1 MTDRL
6 FTIAIPATITDANIL
21 ANSVP
26 EADYPE
32 WDPDDEYDLGE
43 YVMVIGV
50 DIHKVFRSVVAG
62 NNGHDPLEEADIN
75 NPVYWSYVGA
85 TTKYKM
91 FDEYIST
98 QTVANGSISFTL
110 GGMGQVNTFALFG
123 LSGGDTITLEIRD
136 DDGTFI
142 SSETRDLI
150 SYSTFNSF
158 YDWLFTPFFSSSFVV
173 FEDIPPYYNARF
185 TVTIEGAGQVG
196 IGAVLPAYGYQ
207 FGRLTRETSVDQK
220 DYSLKTEL
228 TPGVFTFEKG
238 VTVILGEMEFYFDNQ
253 KFDLLN
259 NLIKQRAG
267 VPTLVIGN
275 SNYETLTQYGVIQG
289 APNNLAF
296 ANEGTCRFKVESL
309 F

>member
-1 MTDRL
+1 MTSL

-21 ANSVP
+21 ANSVV

-32 WDPDDEYDLGE
+32 WDPDEVYPLGWF
-43 YVMVIGV
+43 VMVTDV
-50 DIHKVFRSVVAG
+50 DIHKVFRSVVAD
-62 NNGHDPLEEADIN
+62 NLGHNPLEEADIN
-75 NPVYWSYVGA
+75 NPVYWSFVGA
-85 TTKYKM
+85 TNKYKM
-91 FDEYIST
+91 FDDYIST
-98 QTVANGSISFTL
+98 QTVATGSISFTL
-110 GGMGQVNTFALFG
+110 SGMGQVNTFALFG
-123 LSGGDTITLEIRD
+123 LTGETITLEIRD

-150 SYSTFNSF
+150 SYSSFGSF
-158 YDWLFTPFFSSSFVV
+158 YDWLFTPFLTAGFVV
-173 FEDIPPYYNARF
+173 FENIPPYFNARF
-185 TVTIEGAGQVG
+185 TVTVSGAGQVG

-207 FGRLTRETSVDQK
+207 FGSLTRESSVDQK

-228 TPGVFTFEKG
+228 TPGVFVFEKG
-238 VTVILGEMEFYFDNQ
+238 PTVILGEMEFYFIES

-275 SNYETLTQYGVIQG
+275 SQYETLTQYGVIQG
-289 APNNLAF
+289 APNSLDA
-296 ANEGTCRFKVESL
+296 ATEGRCRFKVESL